1 MGERRLKP
9 SGSYTGSKGEGYFIF
24 NCAGV
29 FIKEVESITQAAEF
43 IGQKPK
49 SVQNAVYQ
57 ETSIR
62 GWVIIKKRLTPKS
75 VIAIMELCRERDR
88 RWIVADST
96 KTEAKYFEFKQDAKA
111 FAEENKWTGYHL
123 FRSRYVEKHLPEEL
137 YLKTEDIMPL
147 QVCE

>member
-9 SGSYTGSKGEGYFIF
+9 KGSYTGSRGEGYFIF

-75 VIAIMELCRERDR
+75 VIAIMDLCRERDR
-88 RWIVADST
+88 RWIVTNKS
-96 KTEAKYFEFKQDAKA
+96 KTEAKYFEFKQDAIA
-111 FAEENKWTGYHL
+111 HALDVKWEGYHL

-137 YLKTEDIMPL
+137 YLSTEEIMPL
-147 QVCE
+147 QVR